1 MLCEDGG
8 DELAAGAEECVLS
21 RLIVGEGPGQAAYHE
36 ALVDGR
42 DDGGGVDIHLDGAVH
57 NQLEALGHVAA
68 GKLIVVVNGDSDRTA
83 GLLFNVLLK
92 EVCADAVVCG
102 IGLAV
107 AGQVD
112 ADLIVLAAVSVAA
125 AVVGIVAAGTQCED
139 HAQCEND

>member
-1 MLCEDGG
+1 M
-8 DELAAGAEECVLS
+8 DEMMEVEWISIWTVPSITSS
-21 RLIVGEGPGQAAYHE
+21 RP
-36 ALVDGR
+36 LVM
-42 DDGGGVDIHLDGAVH
+42 
-57 NQLEALGHVAA
+57 VAA
-68 GKLIVVVNGDSDRTA
+68 GKLIVVVNGDGDRTA

-92 EVCADAVVCG
+92 EVCADAVICSV
-102 IGLAV
+102 GLAV